1 MKEIFDPY
9 RKSIE
14 EAKAEDKRLKEAY
27 GIDTG
32 FYEDGRKNNINM
44 SLIQAGLAIAGGT
57 SANPLENISKGALPA
72 LEAFNKEQSRLSGAN
87 RLENMQSLQNYRDN
101 QDKLRAYAIDLYG
114 KNAATKLAT
123 STLTTENMKNA
134 QNYSITRMKDLY
146 GTANAGTFFN
156 TPLGKIKYGE
166 LSKAYKIQA
175 LLEYQTGVA
184 QPEQEVFVPYI
195 DASGNNKQV
204 NIFGMSEAEI
214 DQALEGKKVGNK
226 KFKIVQ

>member
-1 MKEIFDPY
+1 MDEIFDPY
-9 RKSIE
+9 RMSIE

-114 KNAATKLAT
+114 KNALRDAEAAKLNVGYMEKAKK
-123 STLTTENMKNA
+123 EAQDKMNA
-134 QNYSITRMKDLY
+134 LY
-146 GTANAGTFFN
+146 GTGMAGTFFN
-156 TPLGKIKYGE
+156 TPLGRIKYEE
-166 LSKAYKIQA
+166 LRNKYAVKALK
-175 LLEYQTGVA
+175 EYTTN
-184 QPEQEVFVPYI
+184 EISDEIIEVFVPYI
-195 DASGNNKQV
+195 DASGNVAQINLANK
-204 NIFGMSEAEI
+204 E
-214 DQALEGKKVGNK
+214 DLGNLSQEQIK
-226 KFKIVQ
+226 SLNEYKN